1 MGEGW
6 LRGGTSEQ
14 PHSPPDP
21 RLGGG
26 GLTGALPAART
37 RSWPAARPGCSGRGR
52 RRRAAE
58 RSRGL
63 PAPSGTAG
71 RDRLSGP
78 RPPRASPFRGAR
90 RLHPA
95 APPGS
100 HRHRPAET
108 VPGRSEPPSHAPGA
122 ASRPVPPLSPV
133 PRPTHPRPPR
143 APRCPR
149 VLPRRRPQ
157 PHSPPGS
164 PGRRSRAPAPPATPR
179 DAVSPAQRGSPSP
192 PGPPRSH
199 LPPLAAAQ
207 RPRRRLREPH
217 VQEAEP
223 RAPRAAPVPEPP
235 AQLRPRPRHGP
246 ECGTAPGGTGTGRH
260 RGGSGAAP
268 GRGGRSRA
276 GPGGTPAAELDL
288 SRLFLPAARKALP
301 SPLIPL
307 AASGH

>member
-1 MGEGW
+1 MSSPTAHRTLG
-6 LRGGTSEQ
+6 LAAGGSPGHCQ
-14 PHSPPDP
+14 PHALEAGLRLVPAAAGEEEGEEP
-21 RLGGG
+21 RSGPGASRHRQ
-26 GLTGALPAART
+26 ALPAGT
-37 RSWPAARPGCSGRGR
+37 GCQGRAPPEPLHSAERGGSTPR
-52 RRRAAE
+52 RRPAPTGTVPR
-58 RSRGL
+58 RPSRG
-63 PAPSGTAG
+63 APS
-71 RDRLSGP
+71 
-78 RPPRASPFRGAR
+78 PPP
-90 RLHPA
+90 
-95 APPGS
+95 
-100 HRHRPAET
+100 
-108 VPGRSEPPSHAPGA
+108 HAPGA